1 MSPQAR
7 NSNEP
12 NFLIT
17 WISIKKTAFFF
28 SPEEFRHTK
37 DATTPLEDSY
47 LITLQSV
54 SIRKP
59 LHTPDFLCYFVFLD

>member
-12 NFLIT
+12 NFLNT

-47 LITLQSV
+47 LITLGNLFTLQ
-54 SIRKP
+54 I
-59 LHTPDFLCYFVFLD
+59 FFVGFFFFD